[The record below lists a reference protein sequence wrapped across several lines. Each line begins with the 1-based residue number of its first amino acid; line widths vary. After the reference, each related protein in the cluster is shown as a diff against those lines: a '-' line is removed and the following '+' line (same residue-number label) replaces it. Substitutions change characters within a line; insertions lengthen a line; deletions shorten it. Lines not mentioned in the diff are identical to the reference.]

1 MQGVPGHVIMRISWA
16 PPLHRTVSGDSS
28 RLHRVNGDNW
38 FLSLI
43 SLWKSNESR
52 GRYENAMSLAVY
64 RILFVLPGRRS
75 ARACPFRV
83 VTVPHR
89 CARKTKL
96 AFYSRLRS
104 LFFFPFRH
112 FGPTEHSSA
121 NWQEQSVPSNS
132 GKPSSEET
140 PLAPPHWAPDKL
152 AGCSVFTR
160 RIRIDADRHLISQR
174 DVKRSFVRAG
184 LRLQSDANR
193 PHPATLLLFTHFYPS
208 SATPLTDHYQ

>member
-1 MQGVPGHVIMRISWA
+1 MQEVPGHVIMRISWA

-89 CARKTKL
+89 CARTTKL

-104 LFFFPFRH
+104 LFFFPLGTS
-112 FGPTEHSSA
+112 GPQNTATRIGKNRASPQTVG
-121 NWQEQSVPSNS
+121 NQVLKKRPS
-132 GKPSSEET
+132 
-140 PLAPPHWAPDKL
+140 PPRTGPP
-152 AGCSVFTR
+152 
-160 RIRIDADRHLISQR
+160 IS
-174 DVKRSFVRAG
+174 
-184 LRLQSDANR
+184 
-193 PHPATLLLFTHFYPS
+193 
-208 SATPLTDHYQ
+208 

>member
-1 MQGVPGHVIMRISWA
+1 MKMDVIGSISHSICITGATFGARVSLQGCDSTTS
-16 PPLHRTVSGDSS
+16 LRTHDKIGV
-28 RLHRVNGDNW
+28 LLTFA
-38 FLSLI
+38 FL
-43 SLWKSNESR
+43 
-52 GRYENAMSLAVY
+52 V
-64 RILFVLPGRRS
+64 
-75 ARACPFRV
+75 
-83 VTVPHR
+83 
-89 CARKTKL
+89 
-96 AFYSRLRS
+96 
-104 LFFFPFRH
+104 FFPFRH
-112 FGPTEHSSA
+112 LGPTEHSSA

>member
-1 MQGVPGHVIMRISWA
+1 MQEVPGHVIMRISWA

-75 ARACPFRV
+75 ARVCPFRV

-89 CARKTKL
+89 CARTTKL

-104 LFFFPFRH
+104 LFFFPLGTS
-112 FGPTEHSSA
+112 GPQNTAARIGKNRASPQTVG
-121 NWQEQSVPSNS
+121 NQVLKKRPS
-132 GKPSSEET
+132 
-140 PLAPPHWAPDKL
+140 PPRTGPP
-152 AGCSVFTR
+152 
-160 RIRIDADRHLISQR
+160 IS
-174 DVKRSFVRAG
+174 
-184 LRLQSDANR
+184 
-193 PHPATLLLFTHFYPS
+193 
-208 SATPLTDHYQ
+208 